1 MDRRFPRL
9 SVARAK
15 VAVVQLSGKSNE
27 QLRLESRV
35 LPDLETEQF
44 AATGMQRAS
53 ASELK
58 SLQEQVRAQ
67 MKAAGYPEG
76 GVGARPEV
84 DRAIAKTLAELDL
97 PVGEMLRPDV
107 WTWMAV
113 HLLPDYLTWRWA
125 RPDGSITDARVSGP
139 IYRNALGRLWLRGVV
154 FDRGAGSTGRWA
166 LMEGVTE
173 DASVAILER
182 TTVSAD
188 HRVARAVVEAWIA
201 TGIVG
206 TAAEVLLRRA
216 MVFFRVQAAL
226 IETVALDDIELKRLV
241 SNAFLKEESD
251 GE

>member
-9 SVARAK
+9 SAARAK
-15 VAVVQLSGKSNE
+15 VAVAQLSGKSNE
-27 QLRLESRV
+27 QLQLESRV
-35 LPDLETEQF
+35 LPSLETEQF
-44 AATGMQRAS
+44 AATGMQRVS
-53 ASELK
+53 PSELR
-58 SLQEQVRAQ
+58 SLQEHVRARAT
-67 MKAAGYPEG
+67 AAGYPDG

-84 DRAIAKTLAELDL
+84 DRAIAKSLAELDL

-107 WTWMAV
+107 WTWIAV
-113 HLLPDYLTWRWA
+113 HLFPDYLTWRWA
-125 RPDGSITDARVSGP
+125 RPDGSITEARVSGP

-154 FDRGAGSTGRWA
+154 FDRGAESSNRWA
-166 LMEGVTE
+166 LMEGITE

-188 HRVARAVVEAWIA
+188 HRVARAVAEAWIA

-226 IETVALDDIELKRLV
+226 IEAVALDDIELKRLV
-241 SNAFLKEESD
+241 NNAFLKEGAD